1 MVMAMV
7 MVISVKSYRSM
18 VENLEISSIIGQL
31 SILKK
36 WSKLLSSK
44 GDSVT
49 GLVNLWVS
57 KLVVSIIEWVEGL

>member
-1 MVMAMV
+1 MVIATV

-31 SILKK
+31 SILEK

-44 GDSVT
+44 VDSVT